1 MESLISSSNH
11 LLIFTAL
18 HFMFGRTVSMVYA
31 IYYHLHLPYY
41 IPLALVYDLVQIP
54 LYGYILEHSPE
65 KFPFWWARKRVERM
79 QMRMREKWFHRWISS
94 MGSIGII
101 LISALPIKGCGILS
115 GSVFSFLI
123 GQKRFE
129 GTLLLMVGS
138 LLGIAI
144 VFGLTKGVLQIISLF

>member
-1 MESLISSSNH
+1 
-11 LLIFTAL
+11 
-18 HFMFGRTVSMVYA
+18 
-31 IYYHLHLPYY
+31 
-41 IPLALVYDLVQIP
+41 
-54 LYGYILEHSPE
+54 
-65 KFPFWWARKRVERM
+65 
-79 QMRMREKWFHRWISS
+79 

-144 VFGLTKGVLQIISLF
+144 VFGLTTGVLQIVSLF